1 MLLGFSG
8 SSIMVKLV
16 NESPL
21 FAMDQEFM
29 NLFYNKKPTDCIIYS
44 EDGIPFQIHRE
55 ILSQTELMQNLLTSA
70 KESCCQNLEIICPCS
85 KSELEYVVKFFY
97 EGQLKCDSS
106 FDLSN
111 ILKILT
117 KVFGFPEKFLGEWQ
131 EEFEIT
137 ENENDIT
144 NTKIS
149 SPDFG
154 FAPTE
159 ILSDNPNSENDT
171 TNTKIFDVDFKT
183 DIKNEVDLDSIEES
197 FSNPIIISLKPKKFK
212 SNDVKQRSQG
222 VKPFKCEIC
231 EAGFMKKIILKR
243 HIKVHQ
249 KAKPYSTCDATFT
262 SKGIM
267 KNHGATIHEGQ
278 KQNGTYFDFEENI
291 EIYDFS
297 QTEKIMDNSAS
308 TNLSESTAVNLI
320 EQNSK
325 ESVTNPRRRRC
336 TYCDQTFSNQGN
348 LNRHVRRDHESKK
361 FQCTECSKQF
371 ATNLNLKCHFND
383 QHAEDPK
390 VYHCDFCHKEWTHYF
405 MFKKHK
411 NCALKPDKGL
421 NKKSKKK
428 N

>member
-197 FSNPIIISLKPKKFK
+197 FSNPIIITLKPKKFK

-231 EAGFMKKIILKR
+231 SAGFMKKINLIR
-243 HIKVHQ
+243 HIKVIHKEVKPSNSGIYDANFTFKRTVKKH
-249 KAKPYSTCDATFT
+249 KATV
-262 SKGIM
+262 
-267 KNHGATIHEGQ
+267 HEGQ
-278 KQNGTYFDFEENI
+278 KRNIHFDKRI
-291 EIYDFS
+291 EICDS
-297 QTEKIMDNSAS
+297 LPTAPTKIS
-308 TNLSESTAVNLI
+308 SENAAVNLI
-320 EQNSK
+320 KQNSK
-325 ESVTNPRRRRC
+325 ERMTNPRRRSC
-336 TYCDQTFSNQGN
+336 TYCDQTFSNRGN
-348 LNRHVRRDHESKK
+348 LNRHIRTNHESKK
-361 FQCTECSKQF
+361 YPCTECS
-371 ATNLNLKCHFND
+371 NCR
-383 QHAEDPK
+383 
-390 VYHCDFCHKEWTHYF
+390 KE
-405 MFKKHK
+405 
-411 NCALKPDKGL
+411 AGGARVE
-421 NKKSKKK
+421 
-428 N
+428 